1 MKFFLL
7 CLNVVILLLLGTYLM
22 NLFEIKSYE
31 SMTFVYLFVAAVTMV
46 LMANEFIEKFSIG
59 NPLYFVIPGMLA
71 IAFPLIIGKPV
82 ATVIASPL
90 IIGKPVTAAIAL
102 GWLLLAPGIV
112 LIVRSFI
119 GKKKEGEK

>member
-22 NLFEIKSYE
+22 NLFGIKSYE
-31 SMTFVYLFVAAVTMV
+31 PTTFVYLFVAAVAIV
-46 LMANEFIEKFSIG
+46 LVANEFIEKFSIA
-59 NPLYFVIPGMLA
+59 NPIYFVIPGMLA
-71 IAFPLIIGKPV
+71 IASPLIIGKPV
-82 ATVIASPL
+82 A
-90 IIGKPVTAAIAL
+90 AAVAL

-119 GKKKEGEK
+119 GKKKE

>member
-22 NLFEIKSYE
+22 NLFGIKSYE
-31 SMTFVYLFVAAVTMV
+31 PMTFVYLFVAAVAMV
-46 LMANEFIEKFSIG
+46 LVANEFIERFSIG
-59 NPLYFVIPGMLA
+59 NPVYFVIPGMLA

-82 ATVIASPL
+82 A
-90 IIGKPVTAAIAL
+90 AAIAL

-119 GKKKEGEK
+119 GKKKE